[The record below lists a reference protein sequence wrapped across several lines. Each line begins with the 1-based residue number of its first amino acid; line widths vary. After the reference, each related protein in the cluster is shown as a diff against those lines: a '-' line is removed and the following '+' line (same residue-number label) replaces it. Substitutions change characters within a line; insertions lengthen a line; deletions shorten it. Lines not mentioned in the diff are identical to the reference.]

1 MLWCGGEEGYFTLE
15 ANFLLLQVLFKYQEE
30 SIVRSYNEMFI
41 PVEFLPS
48 LNCAHMCKY
57 SPEEICQAE
66 TQNLLLR
73 SGIA

>member
-48 LNCAHMCKY
+48 
-57 SPEEICQAE
+57 AE
-66 TQNLLLR
+66 LCTYV
-73 SGIA
+73 